1 MINFRCERY
10 EHQMLMITRNGDK
23 NNNDNDDINDDLA
36 ATWLNYLNNDSQ
48 NYHYQIDT
56 IV

>member
-1 MINFRCERY
+1 
-10 EHQMLMITRNGDK
+10 MLMITGNGDK

-36 ATWLNYLNNDSQ
+36 ATWLNYLSNDSQ